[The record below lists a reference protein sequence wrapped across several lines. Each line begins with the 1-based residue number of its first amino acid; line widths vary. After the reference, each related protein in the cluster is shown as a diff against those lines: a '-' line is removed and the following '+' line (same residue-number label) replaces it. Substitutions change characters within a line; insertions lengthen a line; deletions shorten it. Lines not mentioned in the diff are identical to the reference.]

1 MTWRTLQKFIVKRK
15 NLFFFIGALVALFL
29 LVNYMVLPW
38 YVNHGSRLSVPG
50 VIGMTA
56 EQAKQTLEAVSLHAV
71 EADVKPDPTQPAGV
85 VINQNPPPQAVVKEG
100 RRVYLTISGGE
111 AQVTVPLLRGRSLR
125 DARFSLERFG
135 LKLGEVTYAMSES
148 FPENTIMDQSAPA
161 DSKLAKGTSVGITVS
176 RGTQIQETTVPPVV
190 GKTITEAEKIL
201 LQAGLKVGIIT
212 YQPSFDLLPNTVV
225 DQFPRGGEPARQGQE
240 IDLFVVR
247 VGKPTEEIQTPKN

>member
-56 EQAKQTLEAVSLHAV
+56 EQAKQTLEAASLHAV

-161 DSKLAKGTSVGITVS
+161 DSKLANGTRVGFTVS
-176 RGTQIQETTVPPVV
+176 RGTQI
-190 GKTITEAEKIL
+190 L
-201 LQAGLKVGIIT
+201 
-212 YQPSFDLLPNTVV
+212 
-225 DQFPRGGEPARQGQE
+225 
-240 IDLFVVR
+240 
-247 VGKPTEEIQTPKN
+247 